1 MSILDIIL
9 LICFIPALVQ
19 GLKKG
24 FISQVIAIISIV
36 VGVWAS
42 FEFANIASEWLAQH
56 IEASCEILR
65 ITAFALIL
73 IGVFAALGLIGKL
86 LEGILKLVM
95 LNWLN
100 KLLGV
105 LFAFLKTALIVGLMI
120 ILFNSLNESF
130 HFVEESAL
138 ADSVLYPPLKK
149 IAYTTFPYLKE
160 IFFWN

>member
-24 FISQVIAIISIV
+24 FISQVIAIVSIV
-36 VGVWAS
+36 VGVS
-42 FEFANIASEWLAQH
+42 VSLKFANIAGAWLAQH
-56 IEASCEILR
+56 IDASGEILK

-73 IGVFAALGLIGKL
+73 IGVFIVLGLLGKL
-86 LEGILKLVM
+86 LEKILKLVM

-120 ILFNSLNESF
+120 ILFNSLNETF

-138 ADSVLYPPLKK
+138 ADSVLYPSLKHM
-149 IAYTTFPYLKE
+149 AYIVFPHLKE

>member
-56 IEASCEILR
+56 IEASGEILR

>member
-24 FISQVIAIISIV
+24 FISQVIAIVSIV
-36 VGVWAS
+36 VGVS
-42 FEFANIASEWLAQH
+42 VSLKFANIAGAWLAQH
-56 IEASCEILR
+56 IDASGEILKV
-65 ITAFALIL
+65 TAFALIL
-73 IGVFAALGLIGKL
+73 IGVFIVLGLLGKL
-86 LEGILKLVM
+86 LEKILKLVM

-120 ILFNSLNESF
+120 ILFNSLNETF

-138 ADSVLYPPLKK
+138 ADSVLYPPLKHM
-149 IAYTTFPYLKE
+149 AYIVFPHLKE